1 MKTLNRP
8 MFRYGGPIKEGV
20 MNGIREPK
28 RNGGSM
34 ANNEGPRRAA
44 LVGNPIYPEVDGRTN
59 HLAPIPIGMGIA
71 AGARAILP
79 AVVRYGKPLLQG
91 AKRIFGKTTPASV
104 TRGSKLT
111 KAQSIKEFGKGSGRA
126 TNVTM
131 NPSKFDPNYL
141 GRDPIIKS
149 IGAVGKGIF
158 SPTSKGVVAKAAR
171 FATAPSSIVA
181 GVAYYMWPDGEE
193 RTNPPP
199 KKTDG
204 VNTPSGNNP
213 FGYEDDVKT
222 TPEGEKELTLAEK
235 KALEAKA
242 RREQMD
248 SYKEIMDIKG
258 MNKDAA
264 YKSLIDASKIIQEG
278 GNLKKQLKD
287 GSLISKVTEAA
298 SKNFD
303 KVRGTENALSSLLV
317 KSKIE
322 SDLRAEQGGPLMQ
335 QAKDLVNAGG
345 AANIKEA
352 MEYLSKKPSIVQ
364 TATDYA
370 KKFGK
375 GFVDQDT
382 AILAIQETFK
392 KRATPVITEKLF
404 EEYKKADGYTTVI
417 DLFEKLKGQKK
428 LGEGY
433 YVIGGNGFVVDER
446 GNTKQVL

>member
-1 MKTLNRP
+1 

-104 TRGSKLT
+104 TKGT
-111 KAQSIKEFGKGSGRA
+111 KFNRAQSVKEFGPGSGRA
-126 TNVTM
+126 TGVTM

-141 GRDPIIKS
+141 GRDPIVRS
-149 IGAVGKGIF
+149 VGAIGKGIF

-213 FGYEDDVKT
+213 FGYKDDVKT
-222 TPEGEKELTLAEK
+222 TTFTGGDNDGPLPNITPVVPKLIAEEVIVEEPET
-235 KALEAKA
+235 
-242 RREQMD
+242 
-248 SYKEIMDIKG
+248 
-258 MNKDAA
+258 
-264 YKSLIDASKIIQEG
+264 SLFSMS
-278 GNLKKQLKD
+278 NLKRIRDRQNRRKSFFANRGGLA
-287 GSLISKVTEAA
+287 GLFRV
-298 SKNFD
+298 KN
-303 KVRGTENALSSLLV
+303 
-317 KSKIE
+317 
-322 SDLRAEQGGPLMQ
+322 Q
-335 QAKDLVNAGG
+335 
-345 AANIKEA
+345 
-352 MEYLSKKPSIVQ
+352 
-364 TATDYA
+364 
-370 KKFGK
+370 
-375 GFVDQDT
+375 
-382 AILAIQETFK
+382 
-392 KRATPVITEKLF
+392 
-404 EEYKKADGYTTVI
+404 
-417 DLFEKLKGQKK
+417 
-428 LGEGY
+428 
-433 YVIGGNGFVVDER
+433 
-446 GNTKQVL
+446 

>member
-1 MKTLNRP
+1 MRTLNRP

-44 LVGNPIYPEVDGRTN
+44 LVGNPIYPKVDGRTN

-79 AVVRYGKPLLQG
+79 ALVRYGKPVLQAG
-91 AKRIFGKTTPASV
+91 KRIFGKTTPASV

-278 GNLKKQLKD
+278 GNLKEQLKD
-287 GSLISKVTEAA
+287 GSLIANITQAA
-298 SKNFD
+298 SKRFD
-303 KVRGTENALSSLLV
+303 KVSDTENALRSLV
-317 KSKIE
+317 AKGEIDKIANKDKYALE
-322 SDLRAEQGGPLMQ
+322 KRKTDLQIRAAEKTL
-335 QAKDLVNAGG
+335 AGD
-345 AANIKEA
+345 
-352 MEYLSKKPSIVQ
+352 S
-364 TATDYA
+364 
-370 KKFGK
+370 
-375 GFVDQDT
+375 
-382 AILAIQETFK
+382 
-392 KRATPVITEKLF
+392 
-404 EEYKKADGYTTVI
+404 
-417 DLFEKLKGQKK
+417 
-428 LGEGY
+428 LGETANTIYSKTGKFPTGKNLANVARTKGIEVVGIEDTVVLDEWISENGGDEIAY
-433 YVIGGNGFVVDER
+433 MEDVIKRGVDVTPGPHVLGSRIIIVDSEGNVSPFF
-446 GNTKQVL
+446 